1 MYVVCLEWNRF
12 FKKTGIHQNIF
23 QWKLVIHETIP
34 SITTKSNIAM
44 KQQQEQLTAYTLA
57 GIFTLSLRLIVGWTY
72 FSAFWRRLVLEN
84 KLIPDSAGYI
94 GEKFNHFLPNSLGI
108 KPIIE
113 YLVST
118 PDLLWWAMI
127 IFTIVEGIVGLL
139 YMFGFFTRLMS
150 IGVFSLAFGILL
162 GSGWLGTTCLD
173 EWQIGILGVSAG
185 FTIFLSG
192 GGKYSLDYLLQSKLP
207 KNKWLVWITS
217 GELPLSIKRFSKV
230 AISGAVVLFILALYT
245 NQAFHNGVWGPLHNK
260 SVKPKIELSDA
271 KIDNGT
277 LSFKVYRVEGAD
289 VYGSFLIGITLKD
302 ANAKV
307 VIQKNGEE
315 LSQFPLTDIK
325 NDYVAKVAPGKHS
338 LIIPLGSKA
347 TLNITDNVLKNL
359 PEGQY
364 ELILTDIS
372 GTVWKQD
379 MIVN

>member
-1 MYVVCLEWNRF
+1 MVCLEWNRF

-23 QWKLVIHETIP
+23 QRKLVIQETIP

-118 PDLLWWAMI
+118 PDLLWWAMV
-127 IFTIVEGIVGLL
+127 IFTIVEGVVGLL